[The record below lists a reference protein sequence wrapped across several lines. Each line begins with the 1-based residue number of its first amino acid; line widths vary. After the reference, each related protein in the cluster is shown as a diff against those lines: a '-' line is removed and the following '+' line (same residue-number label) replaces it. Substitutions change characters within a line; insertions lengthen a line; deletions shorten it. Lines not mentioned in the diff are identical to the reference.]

1 MAHPLKDKWNSLE
14 PETRRKL
21 LFAGIALGTVGF
33 VLIAGPSADRKVARE
48 AQESQIQ
55 TTQLVTGTPPEPTID
70 DLRAENAALQQAMN
84 SDFSRQQKELS
95 DARTAALQTQ
105 EEAARQLQ
113 QQNSDLATQL
123 DTMQQELRLL
133 KMSNGRTSESN
144 NIALPPLPE
153 LGDTSFPELPGSP
166 GGDGSSER
174 PVKPAKAASP
184 ANTLTY
190 IRKEENPGLRQPA
203 NPEEL
208 LKPIPAGRDTPP
220 FANYLTTGAIIEG
233 VLLNGMDA
241 PAELQGQ
248 KNPVPT
254 TIRVKAEAILPNRF
268 RQDIRECFITAS
280 GFGELS
286 TERARLRTER
296 IACISKDG
304 KVMDSKLS
312 GYVIGEDG
320 KVGIRGRV
328 VTKQGALI
336 GKTILASFMGQ
347 LGEGLAPSPVSSLN
361 LSGSDSTQFQQ
372 PSLKDLAT
380 AGGYRGASSA
390 MNEVARFY
398 LDLARQMFPVIE
410 IDAGRRVSI
419 ILIEGVGLSS

>member
-1 MAHPLKDKWNSLE
+1 MANPLKDKWNSLE

-21 LFAGIALGTVGF
+21 LFAGIAAGAVGF
-33 VLIAGPSADRKVARE
+33 VLIAGPSADKKVA
-48 AQESQIQ
+48 QEEKERQIQ

-70 DLRAENAALQQAMN
+70 DLRAENAALQQAMT
-84 SDFSRQQKELS
+84 SDFNKQQKELT
-95 DARTAALQTQ
+95 DARLAAQQTQ
-105 EEAARQLQ
+105 EDAARQLQ
-113 QQNSDLATQL
+113 QHNSELTTQL

-133 KMSNGRTSESN
+133 KMSNGRTSEAN

-153 LGDTSFPELPGSP
+153 LGYATFPELPGNPSAAAAAP
-166 GGDGSSER
+166 
-174 PVKPAKAASP
+174 KPAKP

-190 IRKEENPGLRQPA
+190 IRKDEGNNGSTGSSSS
-203 NPEEL
+203 EL
-208 LKPIPAGRDTPP
+208 LKPLPAAADSTA

-241 PAELQGQ
+241 PAEMQGQ

-254 TIRVKAEAILPNRF
+254 TIRVKAEALLPNRY

-304 KVMDSKLS
+304 KVMDSKIS

-320 KVGIRGRV
+320 KVGVRGRV

-336 GKTILASFMGQ
+336 GKTILASFMAQ
-347 LGEGLAPSPVSSLN
+347 LGEGLTPSPVSSLN
-361 LSGSDSTQFQQ
+361 LSGSGSTQFQQ
-372 PSLKDLAT
+372 ANLKELAT
-380 AGGYRGASSA
+380 AGGYRGAGNA
-390 MNEVARFY
+390 MSEVAQFY
-398 LDLARQMFPVIE
+398 LDLAKQMFPVIE
-410 IDAGRRVSI
+410 IDAGRHVSI

>member
-1 MAHPLKDKWNSLE
+1 MANALKDKWNSFE

-21 LFAGIALGTVGF
+21 LFAGIAAGAVGF
-33 VLIAGPSADRKVARE
+33 VLIAGPSADKKVA
-48 AQESQIQ
+48 QEEKERQIQ

-70 DLRAENAALQQAMN
+70 DLRAENAALQQAMT
-84 SDFSRQQKELS
+84 SDFNKQQKELT
-95 DARTAALQTQ
+95 DAKVAAQQTQ

-153 LGDTSFPELPGSP
+153 LGDSTLPDLPGSP
-166 GGDGSSER
+166 SGSDTITKPSK
-174 PVKPAKAASP
+174 PV
-184 ANTLTY
+184 NTLTY
-190 IRKEENPGLRQPA
+190 IRKEENA
-203 NPEEL
+203 NGNLSSVSNEL
-208 LKPIPAGRDTPP
+208 LKPVPAASEAPA
-220 FANYLTTGAIIEG
+220 FANYLTTGSIIEG

-254 TIRVKAEAILPNRF
+254 TIRVKAEAILPNRY

-320 KVGIRGRV
+320 KVGVRGRV

-336 GKTILASFMGQ
+336 GKTILASFMAQ
-347 LGEGLAPSPVSSLN
+347 LGEGLAPSPVTSLN
-361 LSGSDSTQFQQ
+361 LSGSGTTQFQH
-372 PSLKDLAT
+372 PNLKDLAT
-380 AGGYRGASSA
+380 SGGYRGAANA
-390 MNEVARFY
+390 MNEVAQFY
-398 LDLARQMFPVIE
+398 LDLAKQMFPVIE
-410 IDAGRRVSI
+410 IDAGRHVSI